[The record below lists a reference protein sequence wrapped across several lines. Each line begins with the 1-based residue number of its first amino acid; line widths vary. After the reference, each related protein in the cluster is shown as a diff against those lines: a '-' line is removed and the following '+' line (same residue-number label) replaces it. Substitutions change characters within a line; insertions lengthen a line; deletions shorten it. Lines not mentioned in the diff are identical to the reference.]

1 MDIVVTVTAD
11 RHYDVATESARHA
24 IHNRSWRKAI
34 TPDLS
39 TNEHRRHSRTN
50 YRVATH
56 TATTTSTTTTTT
68 TTTVAPSMG
77 GMTSSRKRGVGDGR
91 EEEGEGPMDLQE
103 VERET
108 SRRRCKTRSESSGTT
123 SYLEGT
129 RK

>member
-11 RHYDVATESARHA
+11 MHYGVATESSRHA

-34 TPDLS
+34 TPDSS
-39 TNEHRRHSRTN
+39 TDEHRHPRTS

-56 TATTTSTTTTTT
+56 TTTT

-91 EEEGEGPMDLQE
+91 EEEGEGPMDLQQ
-103 VERET
+103 VET
-108 SRRRCKTRSESSGTT
+108 SRRRCKTRSESGT

-129 RK
+129 RKSMNDYY